1 MIHKNK
7 KNTKFDIAVVGAG
20 PTGIAFA
27 CGFAGTNI
35 KVAIIDKAPMEIIAS
50 PKIDGREIA
59 LNHHSIKIL
68 KKLNVWRYISN
79 NSISA
84 IKEARVLDGDSN
96 YFLNFDHHEI

>member
-7 KNTKFDIAVVGAG
+7 KIIRFDIAVVGAG

-35 KVAIIDKAPMEIIAS
+35 KVAIIDKLPRKVIAK

-59 LNHHSIKIL
+59 
-68 KKLNVWRYISN
+68 
-79 NSISA
+79 
-84 IKEARVLDGDSN
+84 
-96 YFLNFDHHEI
+96 